1 MSDPAQPDQPSP
13 SNRSSFPWRTFFQRS
28 SGAVFVVS
36 AARRLR
42 YANPAWEEL
51 TGRPLAKL
59 RGMRVSSRRSASPL
73 GQALAAP
80 PEVWA
85 GRPAQVRRA
94 VPPAEAG
101 PPWWDI
107 TFVPLPGNGRMLGV
121 LGFVTKVGEKVR
133 KAEQVPASVADLRK
147 QHAAAF
153 PFELFAGPSPAS
165 QRLLTQIH
173 LATQTT
179 VPLWVIGEAGSGK
192 ETLARVVHHNGP
204 TRERLFF
211 ALDCAAVQP
220 GLIEGL
226 LFGKGGLAGTS
237 HLGTMYL
244 KHPAA
249 LSRDLQ
255 DRLAQWFT
263 APGAPRLICGSSR
276 AAHDEVMAG
285 RLVAPF
291 HAALSVLELRL
302 PPLRDRLDDLPRLT
316 DALLAR
322 LGTERLVADE
332 VWPEFRAH
340 DWPGNVREL
349 AEVLASAAARAPDV
363 VIEPAHLPRV
373 VKEAKLQAAASPTKP
388 WTLDAILA
396 AVEKRLIEL
405 ALKKTGNHQTEA
417 ADLLGVY
424 RTRLWRRLEALG
436 IPVPPQPPKP
446 RPKKPDAED

>member
-1 MSDPAQPDQPSP
+1 MSAS
-13 SNRSSFPWRTFFQRS
+13 
-28 SGAVFVVS
+28 
-36 AARRLR
+36 RRLR

-59 RGMRVSSRRSASPL
+59 RGMRVSARRSASPL

-107 TFVPLPGNGRMLGV
+107 TFVPLPGNGRPFGV

-133 KAEQVPASVADLRK
+133 KAEQVPAKVADLRK

-153 PFELFAGPSPAS
+153 SFELFAGPSPAS
-165 QRLLTQIH
+165 QRLLTQIR
-173 LATQTT
+173 LAAQTT

-211 ALDCAAVQP
+211 ALDCTAVQP

-226 LFGKGGLAGTS
+226 LFGKGGLAGTA
-237 HLGTMYL
+237 HLGTVYL

-249 LSRDLQ
+249 LNRDLQ

-263 APGAPRLICGSSR
+263 APAAPRLICGSR
-276 AAHDEVMAG
+276 LAALDEVAAG

-291 HAALSVLELRL
+291 HTALAVLELRI
-302 PPLRDRLDDLPRLT
+302 PPLRDRLDDLPRLVET
-316 DALLAR
+316 LLAR
-322 LGTERLVADE
+322 LDTERLVADE

-340 DWPGNVREL
+340 NWPGNVREL
-349 AEVLASAAARAPDV
+349 AEVLASAAAKAPDV
-363 VIEPAHLPRV
+363 VIEPAHLPRYI
-373 VKEAKLQAAASPTKP
+373 KEAKLCLGMAPLASPRPLTEL
-388 WTLDAILA
+388 LD
-396 AVEKRLIEL
+396 AVEKRMIEL
-405 ALKKTGNHQTEA
+405 ALRQAGPSQSATAER
-417 ADLLGVY
+417 LGWS
-424 RTRLWRRLEALG
+424 RAMLIRRMKALG
-436 IPVPPQPPKP
+436 IPHPPKP
-446 RPKKPDAED
+446 TDDRE

>member
-1 MSDPAQPDQPSP
+1 MSDPPQP
-13 SNRSSFPWRTFFQRS
+13 NRPAFPWRTFFQRS

-36 AARRLR
+36 ASRRLR

-59 RGMRVSSRRSASPL
+59 RGMRVSARRSASPL

-121 LGFVTKVGEKVR
+121 LGVVTKVGEKVR
-133 KAEQVPASVADLRK
+133 KAEQVPANVADLRK

-153 PFELFAGPSPAS
+153 AFELFAGPSPAS

-173 LATQTT
+173 LAAQTS
-179 VPLWVIGEAGSGK
+179 VPLWVIGEAGAGK

-204 TRERLFF
+204 TRERHFF

-226 LFGKGGLAGTS
+226 LFGKGGLAGTA

-249 LSRDLQ
+249 LHRDLQ

-263 APGAPRLICGSSR
+263 TPGAPRLICGSR
-276 AAHDEVMAG
+276 HTALDEVATG

-291 HAALSVLELRL
+291 HAALAVLEVRI
-302 PPLRDRLDDLPRLT
+302 PPLRERLDELPRLT
-316 DALLAR
+316 ETLLTRTATDRLLA
-322 LGTERLVADE
+322 DD
-332 VWPEFRAH
+332 VWSELRAH

-349 AEVLASAAARAPDV
+349 AEVLASAAAKAADDV
-363 VIEPAHLPRV
+363 LEPAHLPRYI
-373 VKEAKLQAAASPTKP
+373 KEAKLRVGATVAKNL
-388 WTLDAILA
+388 TLDAILE
-396 AVEKRLIEL
+396 AVEKRMIEL

-436 IPVPPQPPKP
+436 IPVPPKP